1 MKTIVYLFFVCCFV
15 NSNAFAQTKVNHFI
29 YIQSET
35 KEPFFLMLNGVNYSS
50 SPNGYLILA
59 KLQNGLINFIIGFAR
74 DKYPEQKFSYLV
86 ADKDLGFSLKLNG
99 NKQWELFN
107 LQDFTTVTEGQKPI
121 AASVVDQLPT
131 TVNNTTEYVIT
142 KTSSKTSPDGL
153 SEIYVDNKDT
163 ISIFIPKTNNP
174 ITLTQSVKNCTIATN
189 DDFLRTRLQMAA
201 ATTEADMMT
210 AASLAFAN
218 KCFSVEQVK
227 NLSALILTEENKLS
241 FFLSAKK
248 TIYDAQNFASLQAQ
262 LSKPSLIQQFK
273 KAVQ

>member
-1 MKTIVYLFFVCCFV
+1 MKTIVYLFFICFFV
-15 NSNAFAQTKVNHFI
+15 NTNASAQTKANHFI

-35 KEPFFLMLNGVNYSS
+35 KDPFFLMLNGVNYSS

-74 DKYPEQKFSYLV
+74 DKYPEQKFSYTV

-107 LQDFTTVTEGQKPI
+107 LQDFSTVTEGQKPTL
-121 AASVVDQLPT
+121 ASITDQLPT
-131 TVNNTTEYVIT
+131 TVTNTNGVSIT
-142 KTSSKTSPDGL
+142 KTSSKILPDGL
-153 SEIYVDNKDT
+153 NEIYVDNKDT

-174 ITLTQSVKNCTIATN
+174 ILVTQSVKNCTIATN

-210 AASLAFAN
+210 NASLAFAN

-227 NLSALILTEENKLS
+227 NLSTLILTEENKLS
-241 FFLSAKK
+241 FFLAAKK
-248 TIYDAQNFASLQAQ
+248 TVYDAQNFASLQAQ
-262 LSKPSLIQQFK
+262 LSKPGLIKQFK
-273 KAVQ
+273 KAIQ